1 MTLSDENELSDTPLT
16 GAIPPAHSK
25 ITQFLSSLF
34 HPFLIPTY
42 ITSALMLRPG
52 LYSIVLPVE
61 LKLWFISVVCGFT
74 FVIPATSVFI
84 LLKFRVIES
93 LAMKERNER
102 IIPLLLSS
110 ASYMALLFSIKS
122 NNIPPLFLYVLY
134 SATFALLSGLL
145 INLVYRMSM
154 HTLGWSALSAILIIV
169 SIRIGIPLLGMIIAS
184 LLISGIVGFVG
195 LKQNTCQQARVYAGY
210 AAGVIVILLVSL
222 FG

>member
-1 MTLSDENELSDTPLT
+1 MTLSDEHELSDPIIT
-16 GAIPPAHSK
+16 GSLHPGNSK
-25 ITQFLSSLF
+25 LTQFLSSLF
-34 HPFLIPTY
+34 HPLLIPTY
-42 ITSALMLRPG
+42 ITSALMLRQD

-74 FVIPATSVFI
+74 FVIPASSVFI

-93 LAMKERNER
+93 LAMEERNER
-102 IIPLLLSS
+102 IIPLLLASG
-110 ASYMALLFSIKS
+110 SYMALLFSIKS

-134 SATFALLSGLL
+134 AATFALLAGLL
-145 INLVYRMSM
+145 INLVYRISM

-169 SIRIGIPLLGMIIAS
+169 SIRIGIPLLGMIITS
-184 LLISGIVGFVG
+184 LLISGVVGFVG
-195 LKQNTCQQARVYAGY
+195 IKQNTRQQARVYSGY